1 MNNLEDPILEE
12 ASMDTETPEQGRN
25 ASSPYPALQAVL
37 PRLAALN
44 PNHKQR
50 PVFDERGKAE
60 LYIDVQAEDGED
72 LTLIPVWAI
81 NHTDLQSSTISGW
94 SVTEYP
100 C

>member
-1 MNNLEDPILEE
+1 MNHLEDPILEE

-44 PNHKQR
+44 PNHTQR

-60 LYIDVQAEDGED
+60 LYIDVQAEDGD
-72 LTLIPVWAI
+72 DFTLIPVWGI
-81 NHTDLQSSTISGW
+81 DHQDLQTSEIQAW

>member
-1 MNNLEDPILEE
+1 MDHLEDPILEE
-12 ASMDTETPEQGRN
+12 VSMDTETPEQGRN

-44 PNHKQR
+44 PNHTQR

-60 LYIDVQAEDGED
+60 LYIDVQAEEGDD
-72 LTLIPVWAI
+72 YTLIPVWAI
-81 NHTDLQSSTISGW
+81 NHTELQKSEMQGW
-94 SVTEYP
+94 SVTEFP

>member
-1 MNNLEDPILEE
+1 MDHLEDPILEE
-12 ASMDTETPEQGRN
+12 AAMDTETPEQGRD

-44 PNHKQR
+44 PNHTQR

-60 LYIDVQAEDGED
+60 LYIDVQAEEGEEYA
-72 LTLIPVWAI
+72 LIPVWGI
-81 NHTDLQSSTISGW
+81 NHTDLQESTIEAW
-94 SVTEYP
+94 SVTKYP